1 MVKRQDI
8 IDAAFILF
16 AHKGFCETTTENIAG
31 VLGLKK
37 QSLYSHFKCKN
48 EILLEVLRCQSVII
62 SKEINETIYALY
74 GQPAETLLKGIYK
87 CIIQIFSNRER
98 LLLWKRLIL
107 LNDDAKY
114 HTYFTDWQFE
124 KKLRNELYKILCEQ
138 NPKLSLKI
146 FRTFFL
152 SYVIVINGFLDLLL
166 IKGYDDTACNVV
178 WSNYWNG
185 AKNYFRSTS

>member
-8 IDAAFILF
+8 LDAAFILF
-16 AHKGFCETTTENIAG
+16 ANKGFSETTTENIAG

-37 QSLYSHFKCKN
+37 QSLYSHFKSKN
-48 EILLEVLRCQSVII
+48 EILLEVLRYQSVMIT
-62 SKEINETIYALY
+62 KEINETICALN
-74 GQPAETLLKGIYK
+74 GQPVETLLKGIYK

-98 LLLWKRLIL
+98 LLLWKRLLL
-107 LNDDAKY
+107 LNDDEKY

-124 KKLRNELYKILCEQ
+124 KKLRNELYTILSER
-138 NPKLSLKI
+138 NPNLNLKM

-152 SYVIVINGFLDLLL
+152 SYVIVINGFLDLMLT
-166 IKGYDDTACNVV
+166 KGYDDTACNVI

-185 AKNYFRSTS
+185 AKNYFRPN